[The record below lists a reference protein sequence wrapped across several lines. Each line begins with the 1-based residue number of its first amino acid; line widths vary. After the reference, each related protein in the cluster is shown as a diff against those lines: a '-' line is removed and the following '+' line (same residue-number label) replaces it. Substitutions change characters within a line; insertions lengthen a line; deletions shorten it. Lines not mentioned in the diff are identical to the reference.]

1 MSSKLSNGKSG
12 GSSSSSEMLSTIQIT
27 NTTVRSKDAD
37 SCRYHPTLPTAHT
50 RTRLPPPSPTSY
62 PTPHPTAATA
72 TSSTHCYSPQTGRL
86 TGCLKMWER
95 ELANMTHGTD
105 YGRPVVQRRWPGW
118 TTVDLV
124 TRMTDI
130 GYTVLDAA
138 PAWAVAPV
146 RSGRNAN
153 AESVWLSKLCMLE
166 SKKGGSKGGKG
177 GGGGGDPRQ

>member
-1 MSSKLSNGKSG
+1 
-12 GSSSSSEMLSTIQIT
+12 MLSTIQIT
-27 NTTVRSKDAD
+27 KVRSKDAD
-37 SCRYHPTLPTAHT
+37 SCGYHPTLSTAHYENST
-50 RTRLPPPSPTSY
+50 ASLLLLTPRLLLPPPQ
-62 PTPHPTAATA
+62 A
-72 TSSTHCYSPQTGRL
+72 GRL

-95 ELANMTHGTD
+95 ELVDMTHGTD

-118 TTVDLV
+118 TTLDLV

-153 AESVWLSKLCMLE
+153 TESVWLSKLCMLE
-166 SKKGGSKGGKG
+166 STKGGGKG
-177 GGGGGDPRQ
+177 GGGGDGGGDPRQ